1 MINSH
6 LYVAELPQEVQDE
19 IVKEATHVFNSLAY
33 EVNIDEEIE
42 NVLCSRLCDISDTI
56 NINKYL

>member
-1 MINSH
+1 MSNSH
-6 LYVAELPQEVQDE
+6 LYVSQLPQEVQNE
-19 IVKEATHVFNSLAY
+19 IVKEATQVFNSLAY

-56 NINKYL
+56 DISKYL